1 MTFLL
6 DPFFFLRARRIRRE
20 FRRRAALTDS
30 DFVEGLAIPADCHAV
45 AVSIRRT
52 LGRCWKIPSES
63 IYHDDIFE
71 ELAEALMIIGWD
83 ELDFHFAF
91 EREIGMKLRRGAIE
105 FPPPALWR
113 GFRRRGPGTR
123 VSEWISQVAPQLR
136 PHVTATIADITAQR

>member
-6 DPFFFLRARRIRRE
+6 DPFFFLRACRIRRE
-20 FRRRAALTDS
+20 FRRRAALRDS

-63 IYHDDIFE
+63 IYHNDIFE
-71 ELAEALMIIGWD
+71 ELAEFLMITGWD

-91 EREIGMKLRRGAIE
+91 ELEIGIKLRRLAIE
-105 FPPPALWR
+105 FPPPSLWR

-123 VSEWISQVAPQLR
+123 VSEWISQVAPQAR
-136 PHVTATIADITAQR
+136 RQMAAS